1 MFEVDSAKVRALA
14 VNHGA
19 SLKRLKVEIGL
30 NAATLKKLMTD
41 GATVNLKTLGK
52 LAKFFGVDGSEL
64 LKGR

>member
-1 MFEVDSAKVRALA
+1 MFKVDAAKVRALA

-19 SLKRLKVEIGL
+19 SLNQLQVEIGL